1 MTPGER
7 RIERFVALAFAVTMV
22 TGVAL
27 LVVYAVGG
35 QTQIEGVLLAV
46 CLASLGI
53 GIAVWAE
60 YLMNTPVR
68 IEERHPFA
76 SSAST

>member
-1 MTPGER
+1 MTPNER
-7 RIERFVALAFAVTMV
+7 RIERIVALAFAVTML

-46 CLASLGI
+46 CLAQPGHRHRHLGQ
-53 GIAVWAE
+53 
-60 YLMNTPVR
+60 NT
-68 IEERHPFA
+68 
-76 SSAST
+76 